1 MSSFLLVALNKIY
14 KSRDGLTAVSSN
26 TSIMSELSNI
36 SKSSLPS
43 SIPAQAVRH
52 ASISSTSS
60 SVKQNALSQNA
71 NHSNQ
76 NLANKQSS
84 VQKPQNLAE
93 LRQPPPTVRE
103 RIQSNSS
110 KQLQNLSM
118 GAAPIVPR
126 STTNA
131 SLTNTNNQ
139 NQATDPRRG
148 SAQATF
154 KKPGQTMHLAANNLS
169 NNSTSSIP
177 TVHSRSTHQL
187 QPVSSNETSK
197 ATLLTINTSNNVVLT
212 AAAASS
218 VTSSPNSSSTLSARS
233 KTELKL
239 NKEIERLNA
248 LCESRTK
255 ELSMLKLKLKE
266 THVSF
271 EAVTIAFKYL
281 SCDLNGFEVTSL
293 RSKLSSTKRKHDE
306 RVRAMTSEIEEKEKK
321 LQMTHESLARLNQE
335 SNEAKAK
342 LEKQIASLE
351 EEYKTQLGL
360 VNMEHELIIKDLK
373 QEKETSVKRLNK
385 VIDTMKIENEKT
397 VYELKEQL
405 ENKTSV
411 NAELE
416 SRVREFEETLAKDK
430 DERIQR
436 LLDSQR
442 NLEKE
447 IESLKAALDI
457 KNLDLFD
464 LRTKNNELTTKLEN
478 YNELNMK
485 VRRYKQ
491 EVEQLSAILKNKHE
505 AERRTSEHNRLLA
518 LKIEVKNK
526 ENQRLSMANE
536 QLQFR
541 LQSQPNLSF
550 KNADGSLNS
559 SFTSYTP
566 ENEQQKA
573 SDSSNEIGLQSS
585 STKPRV
591 HRTITV
597 APTPDE
603 MENDQLKQ
611 VKI

>member
-1 MSSFLLVALNKIY
+1 
-14 KSRDGLTAVSSN
+14 
-26 TSIMSELSNI
+26 
-36 SKSSLPS
+36 
-43 SIPAQAVRH
+43 
-52 ASISSTSS
+52 
-60 SVKQNALSQNA
+60 
-71 NHSNQ
+71 
-76 NLANKQSS
+76 
-84 VQKPQNLAE
+84 
-93 LRQPPPTVRE
+93 
-103 RIQSNSS
+103 
-110 KQLQNLSM
+110 M
-118 GAAPIVPR
+118 GATPIVPR

-131 SLTNTNNQ
+131 SLNNNNNQ

-148 SAQATF
+148 SAQADSKATF

-187 QPVSSNETSK
+187 QQVSSNDTSK
-197 ATLLTINTSNNVVLT
+197 ATLLTINTNNNVVLT
-212 AAAASS
+212 AAASS

-306 RVRAMTSEIEEKEKK
+306 RVRAMTSEIEEKEKR
-321 LQMTHESLARLNQE
+321 LQTTHESLARLNQE
-335 SNEAKAK
+335 SNETKAK
-342 LEKQIASLE
+342 LEKQLATLE

-360 VNMEHELIIKDLK
+360 VNMEHELIVKDLK

-385 VIDTMKIENEKT
+385 VIDAMKIENEKT
-397 VYELKEQL
+397 VFELKEQL

-416 SRVREFEETLAKDK
+416 GRVREFEETLAKDK

-566 ENEQQKA
+566 ENEQQKGN
-573 SDSSNEIGLQSS
+573 DSSNEIGLQSS